1 MKKSENLGW
10 IMNIVNKQ
18 ANKNDKPEIL
28 NNKES
33 HAKES
38 GAVLE
43 YQKPVLISYGDVRD
57 ITLGPS
63 PGFGESGAG
72 VFFLQP

>member
-1 MKKSENLGW
+1 MNEKIEQTASESVENTKSEISKG
-10 IMNIVNKQ
+10 VT
-18 ANKNDKPEIL
+18 DRYEKPIL
-28 NNKES
+28 
-33 HAKES
+33 
-38 GAVLE
+38 VC
-43 YQKPVLISYGDVRD
+43 YGDVRD

>member
-1 MKKSENLGW
+1 MK
-10 IMNIVNKQ
+10 
-18 ANKNDKPEIL
+18 EIIEQS
-28 NNKES
+28 NGDSVSSKTVDTV
-33 HAKES
+33 
-38 GAVLE
+38 GACNE
-43 YQKPVLISYGDVRD
+43 RYEKPVLICYGDVRD

>member
-1 MKKSENLGW
+1 MKKLENLGW

-28 NNKES
+28 NN
-33 HAKES
+33 KES

>member
-1 MKKSENLGW
+1 MKKLENLGW

-18 ANKNDKPEIL
+18 ANKNDKPKIL

-33 HAKES
+33 D
-38 GAVLE
+38 AVLE